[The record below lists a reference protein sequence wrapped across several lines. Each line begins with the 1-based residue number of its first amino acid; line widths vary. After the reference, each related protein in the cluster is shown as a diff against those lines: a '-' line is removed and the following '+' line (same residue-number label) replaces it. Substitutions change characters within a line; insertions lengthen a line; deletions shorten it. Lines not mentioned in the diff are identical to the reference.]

1 MSAGL
6 IDFLVSSHPVA
17 LALRENI
24 VFKVLPMLN
33 PDGVFLG
40 NYRYTLFINIPTKTN
55 VGLKMCAALVTLA
68 ALSAL
73 GN

>member
-1 MSAGL
+1 MSTGL
-6 IDFLVSSHPVA
+6 IDFLMSSHPVA

-40 NYRYTLFINIPTKTN
+40 NYR
-55 VGLKMCAALVTLA
+55 
-68 ALSAL
+68 
-73 GN
+73 